1 MRESSLAKWTA
12 DGLYWIFF
20 ALSLLCFFFVPFLY
34 VSCGIFHCSE
44 LEWSLP
50 FGILGMASLFFV
62 TVSILIR
69 RLLTGNFQ
77 NPYKGVSI
85 ILFWLVM
92 AGAVVLGAVM
102 RDQPSNTEP
111 VTSSSAINLL
121 RIV

>member
-1 MRESSLAKWTA
+1 MRESSLAKWMA
-12 DGLYWIFF
+12 DSLYWIFF

-34 VSCGIFHCSE
+34 INCGVFHCSE
-44 LEWSLP
+44 LEWPLP
-50 FGILGMASLFFV
+50 FGILGIASLFFV
-62 TVSILIR
+62 TVAILIR

-77 NPYKGVSI
+77 NPYKRVSI

-92 AGAVVLGAVM
+92 AGAVVLGAVI

-121 RIV
+121 TPV